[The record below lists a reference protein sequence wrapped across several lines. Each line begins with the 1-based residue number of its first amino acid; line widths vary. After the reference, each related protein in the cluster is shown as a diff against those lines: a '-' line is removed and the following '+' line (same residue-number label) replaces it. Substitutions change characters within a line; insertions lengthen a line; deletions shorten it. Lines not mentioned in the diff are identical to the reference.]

1 MRTTKIAVYKFL
13 DKKIMDLISW
23 LYLKHT
29 RIHIKLLVEQT
40 KDAKPYPAPDEAEL
54 HRAFEEFGLS
64 YEDAKATCFM
74 SRTELIRNP

>member
-1 MRTTKIAVYKFL
+1 MRTIKIAVYKFL
-13 DKKIMDLISW
+13 DKKIRDLISW

-54 HRAFEEFGLS
+54 HRTFSEFGLD
-64 YEDAKATCFM
+64 YEAAKATNFM
-74 SRTELIRNP
+74 SRVE